1 MPVTRDYSLGAIL
14 AQKMDASVLS
24 GALAKGVTDAS
35 LLADRALRVRHPN
48 LGSTPLDPKNPTK
61 RKLLLEKAHL
71 VAEQAKPLIWLNQ
84 IVAMLDQDRGDI
96 PRQFL
101 LAWMTVESD
110 GDVTSKTSVP
120 ERGYFQINW
129 ASGEAQEQLGLNY
142 EQFLKLTTDRAY
154 SIQIGIRLVKRYRD
168 YVKKNY
174 TSVPYGSALFWRLT
188 KARHGASGL
197 LRDTMARL
205 AKKSGSITWDAVAE
219 DLSSTRMGRRVVN
232 NVNELVTFA
241 SGFKPFT
248 DLIPSAA
255 SPSHEYEHP
264 HAASTA
270 CAGAPAFNDPDTSVA
285 VPPFDAAE
293 RSNLIEVMSPRKN
306 AAAIDWNKQAHR
318 GSASGVNPDLI
329 RSQLAQYIEFPAVS
343 QALDAFNRRNPS
355 TKIPISDSS
364 IFVEAIHQFQAKCFI
379 DAASADG
386 KAGGAT
392 LDSLGLIHRTAL
404 TPVAQVNTKARDTL
418 RGLGAK
424 VCNLSSKEFSAN
436 NWFIHMV
443 QPSFLGE
450 TFTNGIHVILARKL
464 RTAERYLL
472 SLSKYAGLTP
482 VKLRAA
488 LGIREQ
494 HKGARPSNTDGSMH
508 NFGLAVDI
516 NYASNPRIVGNPAR
530 TTGQTAFREA
540 MNRATSL
547 ISGVTSTF
555 NSGFLD
561 GLASNT
567 ALTTRQIHQVLSQR
581 NTELMAYLELGH
593 NDGLLMNAL
602 VAAQNRGKPAGIF
615 VAGETLKDAA
625 IRWRR
630 QIRTDL
636 ATLSNSKSTFW
647 MDDSSRDP
655 LRGFLDLN
663 VDLVF
668 ALRDKACLA
677 WGAVDFGPNASGDMM
692 HFDCRV
698 DDLGFEIA
706 QASGGDVSAFTK
718 KFHPCVAVP
727 SQTQGAQREDGSGS
741 GYNASTSKSSKAVNP
756 WSFQSAT
763 LSRKVAIYVS
773 SAARGATDVEM
784 LVFVH
789 GLSNVCPADAPIDF
803 ITGSFKLGS
812 LVDAASRPMVLVVPW
827 FDSNAQRTELGSP
840 DTLNALLE
848 EVRGE
853 VKKFNGASAAP
864 SVKRLILSGHS
875 GAYRFFDALASARGE
890 RAMSSGA
897 LGSLTNVWAI
907 DTTYTSP
914 VDDWL
919 GWLTSNKNLTISMAY
934 RSGSETDDKG
944 KKSVVKTSDPGSDF
958 ADAAKKSKGRM
969 SVTAVAADDV
979 GHCSM
984 PKKFLPKFL
993 ANLPA
998 LKTSSTSSHE
1008 MEFEEYA
1015 FALS

>member
-1 MPVTRDYSLGAIL
+1 MPVTRDYSLSGTL
-14 AQKMDASVLS
+14 ARKMDATVLS
-24 GALAKGVTDAS
+24 GALAKSVTDAA
-35 LLADRALRVRHPN
+35 LLADRALRVRHPD
-48 LGSTPLDPKNPTK
+48 LGNTPLDPKNPAH

-71 VAEQAKPLIWLNQ
+71 VAEQARPLIWLNQ
-84 IVAMLDQDRGDI
+84 IVAMLDQDRDDI

-129 ASGEAQEQLGLNY
+129 ASGEAQEQLGLSY
-142 EQFLKLTTDRAY
+142 SQFLSLTTDRAY
-154 SIQIGIRLVKRYRD
+154 SIQTGIKLVKRYRD

-174 TSVPYGSALFWRLT
+174 TAVPYGSALFWRLT

-197 LRDTMARL
+197 LRDTMGRL
-205 AKKSGSITWDAVAE
+205 SKKSGPITWDAVAAE
-219 DLSSTRMGRRVVN
+219 LSSTRMGVRVVN
-232 NVNELVTFA
+232 NVNEVVTYA
-241 SGFKPFT
+241 SGFKPLT
-248 DLIPSAA
+248 DLIPSA
-255 SPSHEYEHP
+255 SVSHEFERH
-264 HAASTA
+264 HTTTTA
-270 CAGAPAFNDPDTSVA
+270 CAGAPVTSDPDNTVA
-285 VPPFDAAE
+285 VPPFDATE
-293 RSNLIEVMSPRKN
+293 RGNLIEVMTPKRN
-306 AAAIDWNKQAHR
+306 AAAIEWNKKAHR

-329 RSQLAQYIEFPAVS
+329 RSQLANYVDFPAVS
-343 QALDAFNRRNPS
+343 QAIDAFNRRNAS
-355 TKIPISDSS
+355 NTIPISDSS
-364 IFVEAIHQFQAKCFI
+364 VFVEAIHQFQAKCFN
-379 DAASADG
+379 DASSTDG

-404 TPVAQVNTKARDTL
+404 NPVAQVNTKAQDTL

-424 VCNLSSKEFSAN
+424 VCNLTNKELSAG
-436 NWFIHMV
+436 NWFNHMV

-450 TFTNGIHVILARKL
+450 TFTNGIHLILARKL

-508 NFGLAVDI
+508 NYGLAVDI
-516 NYASNPRIVGNPAR
+516 NYATNPRVVGNPAR
-530 TTGQTAFREA
+530 TTGQTAVREV

-555 NSGFLD
+555 NSAFLD

-567 ALTTRQIHQVLSQR
+567 TLTTRQIHQVLSQR
-581 NTELMAYLELGH
+581 NSELMAYLALGQ

-602 VAAQNRGKPAGIF
+602 AAAQTRAKPAGLF
-615 VAGETLKDAA
+615 LNGESLKDAA

-636 ATLSNSKSTFW
+636 ATLSNEKSTFW

-677 WGAVDFGPNASGDMM
+677 WGATDFGPGASGDMM

-698 DDLGFEIA
+698 DQLGFEIA

-718 KFHPCVAVP
+718 KFHPCVAVAAG
-727 SQTQGAQREDGSGS
+727 GAQREVGSDS
-741 GYNASTSKSSKAVNP
+741 NTSKSQTSTPANP
-756 WSFQSAT
+756 WTFPSKT
-763 LSRKVAIYVS
+763 LGRKVAVYVS
-773 SAARGATDVEM
+773 STARGAKDVEM

-789 GLSNVCPADAPIDF
+789 GLSNVCKADEPIDF
-803 ITGSFKLGS
+803 IKGSFKLGS

-827 FDSNAQRTELGSP
+827 FDNNAQRTELGSP
-840 DTLNALLE
+840 DTLNAVLE

-853 VKKFNGASAAP
+853 VKKFSGLTAAP

-875 GAYRFFDALASARGE
+875 GAFYFFDALAIARDKGG
-890 RAMSSGA
+890 MSSGS
-897 LGSLTNVWAI
+897 LKSLTDVWAI
-907 DTTYTSP
+907 DTTYSSP
-914 VDDWL
+914 VADWL
-919 GWLTSNKNLTISMAY
+919 GWLTSNKNLTISMAC
-934 RSGSETDDKG
+934 RSGKETDENG
-944 KKSVVKTSDPGSDF
+944 KKTTVKTSDHGSDF
-958 ADAAKKSKGRM
+958 IDAAKKSKGRM
-969 SVTAVAADDV
+969 TVTPVAADDI
-979 GHCSM
+979 GHCAM
-984 PKKFLPKFL
+984 PKRFLPKFL

-998 LKTSSTSSHE
+998 LTTSSASHE